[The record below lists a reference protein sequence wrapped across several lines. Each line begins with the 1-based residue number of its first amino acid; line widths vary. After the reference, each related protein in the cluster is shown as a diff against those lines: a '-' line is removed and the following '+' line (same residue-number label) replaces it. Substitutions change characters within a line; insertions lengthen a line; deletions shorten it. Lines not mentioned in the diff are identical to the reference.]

1 MSLPTSYFKVSDN
14 GHLSEIDRMKSRGS
28 SSSVSIGEELTS
40 SSNNSETI
48 ADNQRQ
54 HHQQMRK
61 GALKM
66 ERRLEE
72 NSKKS
77 STEVPRYL
85 DDGNEIFHFIDPLPA
100 SPPTYS
106 SCTPNKRIR
115 FPLYDT
121 VEGCSPR
128 AVPPKY
134 KPAVEAL
141 TVISMKS
148 EWQSP
153 YEPSPCK
160 QWRNFIMQVNS
171 TQLNFYHIDESLTAG
186 IKHYSGGDSKLGSSH
201 SHHSHFLSLKS
212 RSTYQF
218 NKADQERITFNI
230 DKNREK
236 YLSDDKIVKTYSL
249 QCAKLGIPTD
259 YTKKTFVLRMRCESE
274 QFLLNFSHVDDMIM
288 FTMYLQM
295 GICVSLDLDLREYPS
310 YRVVPRRRRRPR
322 PKKRDGLFSSDSHGK
337 SNSYSFRT
345 SSGTSL
351 SALEFSRT
359 SNEEPSPTKARNTR
373 SLSSGLLQ
381 IYNKSPSSSQ
391 RAETRT
397 KSAPSSRKNSVAE
410 DSSGSPGLKSRLRGL
425 FKTRRSASNRKVTG
439 EMFHSPARG
448 LNSVLEDEEED
459 IAVARTK
466 SLPHKNLPKYSPLLQ
481 NLRDR
486 SINRQLPPGMNLMES
501 HASAFTNTLGDPALP
516 FTPEEEA
523 FSPGA
528 ASIDS
533 IPVQRYNTHTQR
545 DLDEFQKIVRE
556 HREAE
561 VLGSNSTEH
570 LGCLSVPHED
580 EEDEDEDEDGDDYD
594 ENAGRDPAPTPG
606 PEPASS
612 VYADE
617 GIFHDSDD
625 DYVYTAERRN
635 GYRNRASSTT
645 SALSN
650 TPYGSDEVKWNPPIK
665 EMSRRRYIRDSLRC
679 IKPLSE
685 NHRWIGKVVLR
696 PTRAPPF
703 ETNNVPIIVGG
714 PNFDSGRCT
723 PTNDYFYGGVE
734 NKQIKNHYLKAFIA
748 GPSGFLKAGT
758 KMFSCGHHIRTDELV
773 I

>member
-1 MSLPTSYFKVSDN
+1 MSLPTACFNVNDN
-14 GHLSEIDRMKSRGS
+14 GQLGEIYRMKSRGS
-28 SSSVSIGEELTS
+28 SSSMSIGEELTS
-40 SSNNSETI
+40 SSNSGERI
-48 ADNQRQ
+48 ADNRRQ
-54 HHQQMRK
+54 NQGMRK
-61 GALKM
+61 GMLKS
-66 ERRLEE
+66 EKRIEE

-77 STEVPRYL
+77 LPEVPRYL

-100 SPPTYS
+100 SPPSYS

-115 FPLYDT
+115 FPVYDCI
-121 VEGCSPR
+121 ESWSPK
-128 AVPPKY
+128 ALPPKY
-134 KPAVEAL
+134 KPAVEAF
-141 TVISMKS
+141 TIVSMKS
-148 EWQSP
+148 EWLSP

-160 QWRNFIMQVNS
+160 QWRNFVMQVNS

-186 IKHYSGGDSKLGSSH
+186 IKHYSNGDSKLGSSH
-201 SHHSHFLSLKS
+201 SHHSHFLSLKT

-230 DKNREK
+230 DKNRDK

-295 GICVSLDLDLREYPS
+295 GICVSLDLDVREYPN
-310 YRVVPRRRRRPR
+310 YRVVPRRRRRSR
-322 PKKRDGLFSSDSHGK
+322 PKRRDGLFSSDSHGNLNNCSK
-337 SNSYSFRT
+337 FLT

-359 SNEEPSPTKARNTR
+359 ITEEPSPTKAKNAR

-381 IYNKSPSSSQ
+381 IYNKSPSSGQSS
-391 RAETRT
+391 RTRT
-397 KSAPSSRKNSVAE
+397 RSAPSSRKNSAAE
-410 DSSGSPGLKSRLRGL
+410 NSSGSPGLKSRLRGL
-425 FKTRRSASNRKVTG
+425 FKTRNSASNRPTV
-439 EMFHSPARG
+439 ERFHSPTRG

-459 IAVARTK
+459 VAITRTK
-466 SLPHKNLPKYSPLLQ
+466 SLPHKGLPKKSSLLHNLP
-481 NLRDR
+481 DR
-486 SINRQLPPGMNLMES
+486 SINRQLPSSMNLMQS
-501 HASAFTNTLGDPALP
+501 HASAFTNILGDHTLP
-516 FTPEEEA
+516 FTPEEGTS
-523 FSPGA
+523 SPGA
-528 ASIDS
+528 TSIDS

-561 VLGSNSTEH
+561 VLDNNSNE
-570 LGCLSVPHED
+570 LLDCLTVPHED
-580 EEDEDEDEDGDDYD
+580 EEDDEEDEDGDDYD
-594 ENAGRDPAPTPG
+594 NNTGRDPILTPD
-606 PEPASS
+606 PEPATS
-612 VYADE
+612 VYAEE

-625 DYVYTAERRN
+625 DYVYTVERRN

-685 NHRWIGKVVLR
+685 NHRWIGKVILR
-696 PTRAPPF
+696 PTKAPPF
-703 ETNNVPIIVGG
+703 ETNNVPIIIGS
-714 PNFDSGRCT
+714 NRFT
-723 PTNDYFYGGVE
+723 PTNDYFHRGTD

-748 GPSGFLKAGT
+748 GPSGFLRAGT
-758 KMFSCGHHIRTDELV
+758 KIFTSGHHNRTNELL

>member
-1 MSLPTSYFKVSDN
+1 MSLPTSCFNVSDN
-14 GHLSEIDRMKSRGS
+14 GRLSEIDRMKSRGS
-28 SSSVSIGEELTS
+28 SSSVSLGEDLTS
-40 SSNNSETI
+40 SSNSSGPI
-48 ADNQRQ
+48 PDNQRQ
-54 HHQQMRK
+54 QVRK
-61 GALKM
+61 GMLKS
-66 ERRLEE
+66 EGRPEDSLKNR
-72 NSKKS
+72 

-85 DDGNEIFHFIDPLPA
+85 DDGNEIFQFIDPLPA
-100 SPPTYS
+100 SPPSYS
-106 SCTPNKRIR
+106 SCTPNRRIR
-115 FPLYDT
+115 FPVYDCIQ
-121 VEGCSPR
+121 GCSPK

-134 KPAVEAL
+134 KPAIEAI
-141 TVISMKS
+141 TVISMKL
-148 EWQSP
+148 EWLSP
-153 YEPSPCK
+153 YEPSQCK

-171 TQLNFYHIDESLTAG
+171 TQLNFYYIDESLTAG
-186 IKHYSGGDSKLGSSH
+186 IKHYSNGDSKLGSSH
-201 SHHSHFLSLKS
+201 SHHSHFLSLKT

-249 QCAKLGIPTD
+249 QCARLGIPTD

-322 PKKRDGLFSSDSHGK
+322 SRRRDGLFSSDSHG
-337 SNSYSFRT
+337 NLTNYSKFLT

-359 SNEEPSPTKARNTR
+359 VNEEPSPTKAKNTR

-381 IYNKSPSSSQ
+381 IYNRSPSSGQSSKS
-391 RAETRT
+391 RTRST
-397 KSAPSSRKNSVAE
+397 PSSRKNSASE
-410 DSSGSPGLKSRLRGL
+410 DSSGSSGLKSRLREL
-425 FKTRRSASNRKVTG
+425 FKTRGRASNRPVSVEK
-439 EMFHSPARG
+439 FHSPARG
-448 LNSVLEDEEED
+448 LNSVLEDDEED
-459 IAVARTK
+459 VAIARTK
-466 SLPHKNLPKYSPLLQ
+466 PLSHKDSPKKSPLLKNLP
-481 NLRDR
+481 DR
-486 SINRQLPPGMNLMES
+486 SINRQLPSGMNLMKS
-501 HASAFTNTLGDPALP
+501 HASAFTNMLGDPALP
-516 FTPEEEA
+516 FTPEEVTC
-523 FSPGA
+523 SPGA
-528 ASIDS
+528 TSIDS

-545 DLDEFQKIVRE
+545 DLDEFQQIVRE

-561 VLGSNSTEH
+561 VLGNNSNEF
-570 LGCLSVPHED
+570 LDCLSVPHED
-580 EEDEDEDEDGDDYD
+580 GEDEEEDEDEDDYGDNTDC
-594 ENAGRDPAPTPG
+594 DPVPRPG
-606 PEPASS
+606 PEPATS

-625 DYVYTAERRN
+625 DYVYTVERRN

-685 NHRWIGKVVLR
+685 NHKWIGKVVLR

-703 ETNNVPIIVGG
+703 ETNNVPIIVGCPDFG
-714 PNFDSGRCT
+714 SGRST
-723 PTNDYFYGGVE
+723 PTDDYFYRGVE
-734 NKQIKNHYLKAFIA
+734 DKQIKNHYLKAFIA
-748 GPSGFLKAGT
+748 GPSGFLKAGN
-758 KMFSCGHHIRTDELV
+758 KMFSSGSPFRHTSL
-773 I
+773 